1 MSTKRRSTRRLR
13 PSVQRRRAS
22 SEANVRQVAVSGS
35 RGSGVSTQRLT
46 ILTWGCANA
55 KRAGAARVAIAS
67 SMHRRTDV
75 VSMTTGGVD
84 RVLRMVPRISRAL
97 VESNSTPDRNGET

>member
-1 MSTKRRSTRRLR
+1 MRT
-13 PSVQRRRAS
+13 PSAL
-22 SEANVRQVAVSGS
+22 AAADAAATDAVAVSGS
-35 RGSGVSTQRLT
+35 RGSGVSTPRLT

-84 RVLRMVPRISRAL
+84 RVLRMVPRISRAF
-97 VESNSTPDRNGET
+97 VESNSTPDKNGET